1 MYVNLGMLRNY
12 FRASLDT
19 HIGKNLPAMR
29 ETRVQFLGWENPLEK
44 GMATHCSIFAGKSH
58 GQRSL
63 VGYSPWG
70 HKEYNTTE
78 WLTLSLRNYLIPR
91 SELTINCL
99 ILQKKKIVFSI
110 FDSLWFN
117 ILSPIFF
124 SPQQET
130 CPSVIISKKNFN
142 LCFILSFSFS
152 SSHTNVYT
160 HTHTHHTN
168 SKWQLQSKSLQSP
181 KCGQDK

>member
-1 MYVNLGMLRNY
+1 MIYFRPVVIFLSSYISLYQMYVNLGMLRNY

-99 ILQKKKIVFSI
+99 ILQKKKNCFLHIWLFMIQYSI
-110 FDSLWFN
+110 PNF
-117 ILSPIFF
+117 FF
-124 SPQQET
+124 ST
-130 CPSVIISKKNFN
+130 AGNMSK
-142 LCFILSFSFS
+142 C
-152 SSHTNVYT
+152 
-160 HTHTHHTN
+160 HHIQ
-168 SKWQLQSKSLQSP
+168 KKF
-181 KCGQDK
+181 